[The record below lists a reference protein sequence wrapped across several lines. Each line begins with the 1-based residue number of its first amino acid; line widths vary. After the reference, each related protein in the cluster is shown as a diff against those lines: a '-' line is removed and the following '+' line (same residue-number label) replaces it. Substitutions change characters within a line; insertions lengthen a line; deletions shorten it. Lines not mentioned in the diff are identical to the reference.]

1 MKRVIL
7 FIALVFLVGCSD
19 NGLYSKIGQT
29 KPIIQKSYKI
39 DKVTGLYKK

>member
-1 MKRVIL
+1 MKKVIL
-7 FIALVFLVGCSD
+7 FTVLVFLVGCSD

-29 KPIIQKSYKI
+29 KSTIQKSYKV